1 MWRKKYKS
9 WNAAGRGVSR
19 VFNVFWCVEEEKVES
34 RLRGVRFS
42 ASLERGTGERNGFL
56 FLSPSREICARVC
69 ERVYEPVAW
78 TSDVQRASVTRERR
92 HCCTFPQNPFAGEN
106 TREWV
111 RSFLS
116 VECCST
122 SSISATIPEAPRLL
136 LLNGYSCFWKDPL
149 AREMNGVAGQQAA
162 PSFIILILFCF
173 RKMCNVSRYRIAMK
187 YTYRIYRDEVSY
199 ICFVLLL

>member
-1 MWRKKYKS
+1 MECCQ
-9 WNAAGRGVSR
+9 SR
-19 VFNVFWCVEEEKVES
+19 SVEKPLASRVEEEKVES

-69 ERVYEPVAW
+69 ERVYAHCCGRAMCSARAW
-78 TSDVQRASVTRERR
+78 RER
-92 HCCTFPQNPFAGEN
+92 HCTFPQNPFAGEH

-111 RSFLS
+111 RSFPS

-149 AREMNGVAGQQAA
+149 ARETNGVVVNRRAI
-162 PSFIILILFCF
+162 FYHFILFPF
-173 RKMCNVSRYRIAMK
+173 GLGKKRGILRYRMVMK
-187 YTYRIYRDEVSY
+187 YMYILYCIYRDE
-199 ICFVLLL
+199 IL